1 MIKKLEKVGQRPLL
15 LQPPET
21 PDKFAQTP
29 QFPET
34 LDKSPGTSE
43 KLIKKLLE
51 H

>member
-15 LQPPET
+15 LQP